1 MRAPLRSAAF
11 VVLGLAGL
19 ALVAGGCSSSPP
31 PKAPELGEVPSAEEL
46 YQEGLATLRDG
57 RAIWFVDTT
66 DYQGAIET
74 FQDIIDNYPYS
85 DYEPLAQLRIADAY
99 YEQELY
105 EEALSYYEDFSELHP
120 EHEKVPYTISR
131 TARAYYRQA
140 KGPERDQTATRK
152 AIGELETLMNRYPH
166 APETAEAEKLWRE
179 LRTRLGR
186 HAMDIGDFYKER
198 EEWQSAAHRY
208 RSVLNEFPGLGLDA
222 EALYKLGV
230 VYNRMNRQDEAN
242 RLFRVILRNYEG
254 SEMARAA
261 QELVP
266 AAN

>member
-1 MRAPLRSAAF
+1 MRAPLRLLAFAHVALAAAL
-11 VVLGLAGL
+11 LGS
-19 ALVAGGCSSSPP
+19 GCASSPP
-31 PKAPELGEVPSAEEL
+31 PEPPALGEVPSAEDL

-57 RAIWFVDTT
+57 REIWFIDTT
-66 DYQGAIET
+66 DYQGAIEI
-74 FQDIIDNYPYS
+74 FQEIVDNYPYS
-85 DYEPLAQLRIADAY
+85 EYEPLAQLRIADAY

-105 EEALSYYEDFSELHP
+105 EEALSYYKDFSELHP

-131 TARAYYRQA
+131 TARAYYHKA

-152 AIGELETLMNRYPH
+152 AIAQLERLMERHPH
-166 APETAEAEKLWRE
+166 APETAEAEKMWRE
-179 LRTRLGR
+179 LRARLGR
-186 HAMDIGDFYKER
+186 HAMDIGDFYLER
-198 EEWQSAAHRY
+198 SEYQSAAHRY
-208 RSVLNEFPGLGLDA
+208 RSVLNDFPGLGFDA
-222 EALYKLGV
+222 EALYKLGIA
-230 VYNRMNRQDEAN
+230 YTEMNREDEAN